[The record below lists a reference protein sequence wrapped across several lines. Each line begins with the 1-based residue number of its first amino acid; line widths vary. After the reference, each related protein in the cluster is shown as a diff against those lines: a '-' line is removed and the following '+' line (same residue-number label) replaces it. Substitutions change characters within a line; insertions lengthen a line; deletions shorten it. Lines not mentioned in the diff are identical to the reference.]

1 MFDVIKDLNAEL
13 VMMDTELST
22 KGNDFYM
29 NLCTNVEVAKSG
41 KKEDFRTFIFNSV
54 NPKMRGYL
62 TSGALPLETKLIASY
77 FILFNGVLEFLHK
90 KEFGLDDKDLSLIS
104 HNLNSEDNSISEH
117 LLKKYKDEKVEAVK
131 EIKQAMEFALSA
143 YTSYKAARGEGV
155 VSAKHIDS
163 LKMLMGKE
171 FMDNVEGNESSKKT
185 EENTNKGG
193 VAGVGGCYIATCVYG
208 SYDCPEVWSLRRYRD
223 YYLKE
228 HLFGRLFIKAY
239 YATSPSLV
247 KLFGKTKWF
256 NKMFRPFLDK
266 KVNKLIKKGYS
277 TLPYQD

>member
-41 KKEDFRTFIFNSV
+41 KKDDFRTFIFNSV

-62 TSGALPLETKLIASY
+62 TNGSINMETKLIASY

-104 HNLNSEDNSISEH
+104 HNLNSEDNTISEH
-117 LLKKYKDEKVEAVK
+117 LLKKYKDEKVEVVK
-131 EIKQAMEFALSA
+131 EVKPAIEFALSA
-143 YTSYKAARGEGV
+143 YTNYKAARAEGV

-171 FMDNVEGNESSKKT
+171 FMDNVEGDESTNKSEAT
-185 EENTNKGG
+185 TNKGG

-228 HLFGRLFIKAY
+228 HLFGRLFIKVY

-256 NKMFRPFLDK
+256 NKMFRPYLDK